1 MNPSILIPLAAA
13 LATGL
18 VVWLALRSR
27 AETAR
32 GRLSDRDSELERTR
46 GELEKERTTRAE
58 LDRALTAERAAR
70 SEEQKAMDEKI
81 ALLKATEERLA
92 KEMDS
97 LSRKALD
104 SNAKSFL
111 EMAKEQFDHLIT
123 KAGAV
128 DKERRAEIEK
138 LVQPIGKSLEEVQ
151 KHLKDVE
158 KTRTEAYS
166 SLVQQ
171 VKGMSEAQAQLQKEA
186 SNLVSALRKP
196 QVRGQWGEVQL
207 RRVVE
212 LAGMEAFCDF
222 DEQFSVTT
230 SEGRLRPDL
239 IIRLPGDRI
248 IVVDAKV
255 PLEAYLDAVNT
266 DDDAVRKIAMQRHV
280 SQIRDH
286 VKKLGAKA
294 YFDQF
299 PTTPDMAVMFLPGES
314 FYYAALQEDPALLEY
329 GVGNNVVIATP
340 MTLIAL
346 LRAVSYGW
354 RQEAMAENAMEIANL
369 GRELYDRLSVLA
381 EHFARVGSGLGSA
394 VEHYNRAV
402 GSFEGRV
409 LVQARRLREM
419 GSGSSREIQELGPVD
434 KIPRTIDVPEYHAQ
448 RELTAGDGKDGG
460 SGLPATDE
468 SPVDD
473 SGEPSAS
480 RP

>member
-1 MNPSILIPLAAA
+1 VDWILVVSLSAAVA
-13 LATGL
+13 LVSGAI
-18 VVWLALRSR
+18 VWLALRSR
-27 AETAR
+27 VETVR
-32 GRLSDRDSELERTR
+32 SRLADRDSELGRTR
-46 GELEKERTTRAE
+46 QELDAERSARGEI
-58 LDRALTAERAAR
+58 DRALSAERASR
-70 SEEQKAMDEKI
+70 REEQKAMDEKL
-81 ALLKATEERLA
+81 ALLKEAQERLL
-92 KEMDS
+92 KEMDA

-104 SNAKSFL
+104 SNSKSFL
-111 EMAKEQFDHLIT
+111 EMAREQFDHLMT
-123 KAGAV
+123 KAGTV

-138 LVQPIGKSLEEVQ
+138 LVQPLGKSLEEVQ

-158 KTRTEAYS
+158 KSRTEAYS
-166 SLVQQ
+166 TLVQQ
-171 VKGMSEAQAQLQKEA
+171 VKGMSEAQAMLQKEA

-222 DEQFSVTT
+222 EEQRSVTT
-230 SEGRLRPDL
+230 ADGRLRPDL

-255 PLEAYLDAVNT
+255 PLEAYLDSVNM
-266 DDDAVRKIAMQRHV
+266 DDEVARKAAMQRHV
-280 SQIRDH
+280 SQIREH

-314 FYYAALQEDPALLEY
+314 FYYAALQEDPSLLEY

-354 RQEAMAENAMEIANL
+354 RQESMAENAREIAAL
-369 GRELYDRLSVLA
+369 GRELYDRMIVLA
-381 EHFARVGSGLGSA
+381 EHFARVGSGLGTA
-394 VEHYNRAV
+394 VDNYNRAV

-409 LVQARRLREM
+409 LVQARRFRDL
-419 GSGSSREIQELGPVD
+419 GAGSSREIQGLGPVD
-434 KIPRTIDVPEYHAQ
+434 KSPRSIDVPEYRAS
-448 RELTAGDGKDGG
+448 RALTAGGDADNRPA
-460 SGLPATDE
+460 LPPADTGDE
-468 SPVDD
+468 P
-473 SGEPSAS
+473 
-480 RP
+480 